1 MPHPE
6 VYTMRSLEYAALE
19 DEQLAELL
27 FVGEDRLGCDWAEE
41 AARRPGLTPYLSQV
55 VMDKAN
61 WLAELPEWWAVV
73 HSTYLLGYKG
83 GEEAVLPLLT
93 ALRWADAFDCD
104 WVTEVL
110 PAIFGRVGPAALP
123 GLTMVVRDGT
133 AGWSARDIALK
144 GLAAISLNRPESADH
159 AFQLIGERLMDE
171 GEDRVV
177 RQLAGQVL
185 LDFRCA
191 QYRMALLKFSREEW
205 GYRDLDA
212 WYPAG
217 FDPDDV
223 EMAFRQSAPDTWH
236 YQEDWMRFYLPAEIQ
251 RRQKRW
257 ARERL
262 GASRGGRDR
271 VPPPGGGRVLNLWR
285 QGKSPEAPSQN
296 PPQPPAPAPNADPE
310 DQGGE

>member
-1 MPHPE
+1 MC
-6 VYTMRSLEYAALE
+6 SLDYAVLE
-19 DEQLAELL
+19 DKQLAELL
-27 FVGEDRLGCDWAEE
+27 FVGEDRLGRDWAEE
-41 AARRPGLTPYLSQV
+41 VARRSGLAPYLAQV
-55 VMDKAN
+55 VMDKPN
-61 WLAELPEWWAVV
+61 WLVELPEWWAVV
-73 HSTYLLGYKG
+73 HSTYILGYKG

-104 WVTEVL
+104 WVIEVL
-110 PAIFGRVGPAALP
+110 PAIFGRLGPAAFP
-123 GLTMVVRDGT
+123 GLTMVVRDAT

-144 GLAAISLNRPESADH
+144 GLAAIGLNRPECVDH
-159 AFQLIGERLMDE
+159 AFRLIGERLMDE

-185 LDFRCA
+185 LDFRCS

-205 GYRDLDA
+205 GCRDLDA
-212 WYPAG
+212 GYSAG
-217 FDPDDV
+217 FDLEDV
-223 EMAFRQSAPDTWH
+223 ERAFRQGVPDTWH

-271 VPPPGGGRVLNLWR
+271 VPPPSGGRVLNFWR
-285 QGKSPEAPSQN
+285 QGKSPDASSQN
-296 PPQPPAPAPNADPE
+296 LPPAPNADPE
-310 DQGGE
+310 GYGNE